1 MHARYSRGRIYFRAQ
16 CALSRIRHAAV
27 ATLHAFSPHD
37 EDERDD
43 RRSAVRLMASRF
55 SVTRRISISRTT
67 FARLSAY
74 SQPSRSRIADFRRYH
89 QTTSPWRYVNYRLIS
104 RQAGHANEVEL
115 AYASSPL
122 PLLQERSRINVA
134 AYARTLDPSGQLVHF
149 LLIKLAYRPPSSVVS
164 DPRAAFLSREFND
177 PVLLPP
183 LPLRLHQSTPPIPR
197 SLVSVATVVLIRI
210 KHTSWGG

>member
-1 MHARYSRGRIYFRAQ
+1 MRAFAHSSCRGSYA
-16 CALSRIRHAAV
+16 
-27 ATLHAFSPHD
+27 HAFSPHD

-43 RRSAVRLMASRF
+43 HRSPVHLMASRF

-67 FARLSAY
+67 FARLSTY
-74 SQPSRSRIADFRRYH
+74 SPPSRSRIADFRRYH
-89 QTTSPWRYVNYRLIS
+89 QTASPWQYVNYRLIS

-115 AYASSPL
+115 AYAFPAARRHR

-210 KHTSWGG
+210 KHTS

>member
-1 MHARYSRGRIYFRAQ
+1 MHNERFRAFVMPLVGG
-16 CALSRIRHAAV
+16 CA
-27 ATLHAFSPHD
+27 HAFSPHD
-37 EDERDD
+37 EDDCD
-43 RRSAVRLMASRF
+43 GHRSPVHLIASRF

-67 FARLSAY
+67 FARLSTY
-74 SQPSRSRIADFRRYH
+74 SQPSRARIADFRRYH
-89 QTTSPWRYVNYRLIS
+89 QTASPWRYVNYRLIS
-104 RQAGHANEVEL
+104 RQTGHANQVEL
-115 AYASSPL
+115 ALRFPASPR

-134 AYARTLDPSGQLVHF
+134 AYARTLDHSGQLVHF

-210 KHTSWGG
+210 KHTS